1 MILELFARKKIDPER
16 IGVTYCYTPTGETCS
31 VNGSAYFGGA
41 SLYKLTEMMGLAR
54 MVAAGEYDQEDMI
67 NGMTITYIED
77 RCLTYSDNN
86 VGESILMWYQTQ
98 LGGMAGFRR
107 LQREIAGVPEE
118 ELPAD
123 FYSTLNYSSDFTMGV
138 LKELYALMGD
148 IPKEPEKPAER
159 AAAAPKPAPE
169 APKPAQESAPSAQ
182 PAAPKPNKPAAEQ
195 TPAQRPA
202 APELTPAAP
211 AQPAPM
217 LPEQEPTPARTA
229 VQEDWEEL
237 PSERSAPGWLKG
249 TFLFL
254 ISLLLCGMTL
264 YAVAA
269 DVLGPLF

>member
-1 MILELFARKKIDPER
+1 MSQTTTDMELDDIISEVGQTSEPSPAPWSK
-16 IGVTYCYTPTGETCS
+16 
-31 VNGSAYFGGA
+31 
-41 SLYKLTEMMGLAR
+41 
-54 MVAAGEYDQEDMI
+54 QED
-67 NGMTITYIED
+67 D
-77 RCLTYSDNN
+77 
-86 VGESILMWYQTQ
+86 
-98 LGGMAGFRR
+98 
-107 LQREIAGVPEE
+107 
-118 ELPAD
+118 EL
-123 FYSTLNYSSDFTMGV
+123 